1 MVEVSDDCV
10 EMLQHYVGVVGSEG
24 QGGSEPDARLPA
36 TPEVDAELPEV
47 VDYLVPQLQADHV
60 HCTESSKT
68 SSSGENLRESLLE
81 VLEAPHYGLASLV
94 DTLKQRIFFY
104 NFDDLRIKEIK
115 QQRRPGQ

>member
-1 MVEVSDDCV
+1 MVEVPDDCV
-10 EMLQHYVGVVGSEG
+10 EMLQHYVGVVGCEG

-68 SSSGENLRESLLE
+68 SSSGENLRESLLQ